1 MNFSHYRIKDM
12 PIYQATPTVVK
23 EAKVQARVTKEF
35 KAEVIESKEIDLLR
49 EEYEI
54 LTGDKPD
61 GRWKED
67 RIKSEI
73 ESHA

>member
-1 MNFSHYRIKDM
+1 M
-12 PIYQATPTVVK
+12 PIYPAAQEAVLK
-23 EAKVQARVTKEF
+23 EAKVQARTTKEF
-35 KAEVIESKEIDLLR
+35 KSEVVESKEIDLLR

-54 LTGDKPD
+54 LTGEKPD

-73 ESHA
+73 ENYA